1 MNFPWIIFA
10 KIINEIT
17 EKLHDKQLDMNPCYR
32 YYRWADKA
40 KASKGGG
47 GGGREG
53 GGLISLCKS

>member
-53 GGLISLCKS
+53 GGGW